1 MSQNLNIKSVKSRFQ
16 SVSMESFSI
25 SDPVHGK
32 ITYPAYIRKLIHTEE
47 FQRLRNLKQ
56 LGVSYQVYYAGT
68 HTRFE
73 HCLG

>member
-1 MSQNLNIKSVKSRFQ
+1 MRRAIYQ
-16 SVSMESFSI
+16 SLLSPEMENSWTI
-25 SDPVHGK
+25 CDPVHGK
-32 ITYPAYIRKLIHTEE
+32 VTYPAYVQQIVDTPQ

-56 LGVSYQVYYAGT
+56 LGTSSKVFPSGT

>member
-1 MSQNLNIKSVKSRFQ
+1 
-16 SVSMESFSI
+16 MESFSL

-32 ITYPAYIRKLIHTEE
+32 IIFPAYVKKLIHTEE

-56 LGVSYQVYYAGT
+56 LGVSYQAFYGAN